1 LEVRK
6 INYVTMPTL
15 REKYPIRYRKILKK
29 STIPVLRNLLISV
42 PLAFVYFLLIDV
54 FGKDWSTE
62 KMDQSIYILFFS
74 AFCFIFYVPFIE
86 FLYFLTY
93 FYDSDSKNVIIRK
106 GIIARK
112 EVTLPYTKI
121 TDVYVEQDFL
131 DVILRIY
138 FLHISTPTAESGKI
152 AHIAGLDKK
161 GSKAMREYILGKVN
175 EVHKVSEGNEV
186 KDVSEVKETSNP

>member
-1 LEVRK
+1 
-6 INYVTMPTL
+6 MPTL
-15 REKYPIRYRKILKK
+15 RQRYPIRYRKILKK
-29 STIPVLRNLLISV
+29 STIPVLRNILISV
-42 PLAFVYFLLIDV
+42 PLAFVYFLLIDL
-54 FGKDWSTE
+54 FGQGWSAE
-62 KMDQSIYILFFS
+62 KMDKSIYIFFFC

-93 FYDSDSKNVIIRK
+93 FYDSDDKNVIIRK

-112 EVTLPYTKI
+112 EVTLPFAKI

-131 DVILRIY
+131 DVLLRIY

-161 GSKAMREYILGKVN
+161 GSKAMRDYTLGKVN
-175 EVHKVSEGNEV
+175 EFHEV
-186 KDVSEVKETSNP
+186 KEVKEVSEVNETPNP